1 MQTESVSS
9 RDLSSPEGL
18 GGNQTE
24 YLRQAS
30 LIPLVRPKSH
40 VRAHKLHTDTGTH
53 MHAPTHHSDTKERE
67 SRKKKRREG
76 VFRGKVP
83 LK

>member
-40 VRAHKLHTDTGTH
+40 VHTHTHAHYYTHIHACAHTLYRHKGEG
-53 MHAPTHHSDTKERE
+53 KEE
-67 SRKKKRREG
+67 EEEG
-76 VFRGKVP
+76 EK
-83 LK
+83 